1 MKSIFGKIVAFV
13 MAIGF
18 VFACA
23 SCSGGGDNSQGGGES
38 LDTSK
43 SITLKIESAAPLKQG
58 YISLL
63 RTEKEGSQ
71 LYNQALFTKKVVD
84 GFKAKYPNIKLQF
97 IENGWGEALYRNQQV
112 YIKDHIKNNTKY
124 PVDVMIGESYMGYF
138 AKNGVFAEL
147 DGAKFS
153 DVVEGSYAD
162 TVVNGKMYCVPMCTG
177 ILGLQYNENIL
188 KEAGIAEDKYVPG
201 TWDELL
207 ENCRLV
213 SEYAKANGKEYGGI
227 MMNNVACMSGAFRA
241 LPFMRQAGG
250 DFLDDNGNLTLDSEA
265 NRTAFAYLR
274 NLAKYSYSEA
284 LTVESEDTL
293 QYYFTNKGYAAYMIE
308 GQWSMSSAPEYIK
321 SAALPAKDA
330 SSTVKGNCYIGNL
343 TFGIAKAS
351 ENYAAASAFLEY
363 ITSDE
368 VQSWFY
374 ELDGRLAVNKKTL
387 AKEETRLVHPN
398 INPYIDALLAGG
410 FEGGMACFTKNASDI
425 WDKWGIFYN
434 GVLRGEGD
442 IAALCEQVQ
451 KDISA
456 KM

>member
-23 SCSGGGDNSQGGGES
+23 SCSGGGDNNQGGGES

-43 SITLKIESAAPLKQG
+43 SITLKIESAAPLKQS

-71 LYNQALFTKKVVD
+71 LYNQALFTQRVVN
-84 GFKAKYPNIKLQF
+84 GFKEKYPNIKLQF
-97 IENGWGEALYRNQQV
+97 IENGWDKDLFSKQLA
-112 YIKDHIKNNTKY
+112 YIKTNTI
-124 PVDVMIGESYMGYF
+124 PVDIMIGESYMGYF
-138 AKNGVFAEL
+138 AKNGIFAEL
-147 DGAKFS
+147 DSAKFS

-162 TVVNGKMYCVPMCTG
+162 TVVDGKMYCVPMCTG

-188 KEAGIAEDKYVPG
+188 KEVGIAEDKYVPG

-213 SEYAKANGKEYGGI
+213 SEYAEANGKEYGGI
-227 MMNNVACMSGAFRA
+227 MMNNVAGMSGAFRA

-250 DFLDDNGNLTLDSEA
+250 DFLDDNGTLTLDSEA

-274 NLAKYSYSEA
+274 DLAEYSYSGS
-284 LTVESEDTL
+284 LTVGQEDML
-293 QYYFTNKGYAAYMIE
+293 QYYFTNKGY
-308 GQWSMSSAPEYIK
+308 
-321 SAALPAKDA
+321 
-330 SSTVKGNCYIGNL
+330 L
-343 TFGIAKAS
+343 TFGITTKS
-351 ENYAAASAFLEY
+351 NNYAAASAFLEY

-410 FEGGMACFTKNASDI
+410 FEGGVPGFTKNATTI

-434 GVLRGEGD
+434 NVLEGNGD
-442 IAALCEQVQ
+442 IATLCEQVQ

>member
-23 SCSGGGDNSQGGGES
+23 SCSGGGDNNQGGGES

-43 SITLKIESAAPLKQG
+43 SITLKIESAAPLKQS

-71 LYNQALFTKKVVD
+71 LYNQALFTQRVVN
-84 GFKAKYPNIKLQF
+84 GFKEKYPNIKLQF
-97 IENGWGEALYRNQQV
+97 IENGWDKDLFSKQLA
-112 YIKDHIKNNTKY
+112 YIKTNTI
-124 PVDVMIGESYMGYF
+124 PVDIMIGESYMGYF
-138 AKNGVFAEL
+138 AKNGIFAEL
-147 DGAKFS
+147 DSAKFS

-162 TVVNGKMYCVPMCTG
+162 TVVDGKMYCVPMCTG

-188 KEAGIAEDKYVPG
+188 KEVGIAEDKYVPG

-213 SEYAKANGKEYGGI
+213 SEYAEANGKEYGGI
-227 MMNNVACMSGAFRA
+227 MMNNVAGMSGAFRA

-274 NLAKYSYSEA
+274 DLAEYSYSGS
-284 LTVESEDTL
+284 LTVGQEDML

-321 SAALPAKDA
+321 SAALPVKDA

-343 TFGIAKAS
+343 TFGITTKS
-351 ENYAAASAFLEY
+351 NNYAAASAFLEY

-410 FEGGMACFTKNASDI
+410 FEGGVPGFTKNATTI

-434 GVLRGEGD
+434 NVLEGNGD
-442 IAALCEQVQ
+442 IATLCEQVQ